1 MDRYRRFRFGMVR
14 RVASAGIAL
23 AAVLA
28 FGGLSAG
35 AQNAALAP
43 VRLGYQTN
51 IWGMPLLVAIQT
63 GAFAKYHVPI
73 KEIQV
78 TSGNKTRDLMVAG
91 QADMGTFAAPAFI
104 IGADKGELQAIG
116 VVAYVPRTI
125 SLVAK
130 PAIASVHDLRG
141 KKIGMQPGAS
151 ISILAVTKILP
162 RFGLAQG
169 DYQAVNVDVSNMVQ
183 ALAQGSIDAFVDV
196 EPYNAIAVAQGIGKR
211 LLDYGK
217 YDLLPVF
224 LNVRP
229 EFARAHPES
238 VTAVMAGMLATR
250 DLFKQAPA
258 KAADIIYRFYANQGL
273 GIDKNVVLDAATRLD
288 VNVDFKAGLRAYL
301 RETAEVQ
308 LKAGQIKAIPDW
320 SKALVPRFLE
330 QAEEI
335 YKR

>member
-1 MDRYRRFRFGMVR
+1 MMRRM
-14 RVASAGIAL
+14 AL
-23 AAVLA
+23 AGMAVA
-28 FGGLSAG
+28 IGLVVGVTVGTAST
-35 AQNAALAP
+35 AALAP

-51 IWGMPLLVAIQT
+51 IWGMPLLVAIQS
-63 GAFAKYHVPI
+63 GAFAKYNVPI
-73 KEIQV
+73 REIQV

-104 IGADKGELQAIG
+104 IGADKGELQAVG

-125 SLVAK
+125 SLMVK
-130 PAIASVHDLRG
+130 PAIARVQDLRG

-151 ISILAVTKILP
+151 ISILAVAKVLP
-162 RFGLAQG
+162 GFGLAEG
-169 DYQAVNVDVSNMVQ
+169 DYQVVNVDVSNMVP
-183 ALAQGSIDAFVDV
+183 ALAQGSIDGFIGV
-196 EPYNAIAVAQGIGKR
+196 EPYNAIAAAQGIGKR

-238 VTAVMAGMLATR
+238 VTAIMEGMLATR
-250 DLFKQAPA
+250 DLFRQDPA
-258 KAADIIYRFYANQGL
+258 KAADLIYNFYTGGGL
-273 GIDKNVVLDAATRLD
+273 RVDRAIVRDAAARLD
-288 VNVDFKAGLRAYL
+288 VNADFKPGLRAYL
-301 RETAEVQ
+301 QETAESQ

-320 SKALVPRFLE
+320 SKALIFTFLE
-330 QAEEI
+330 QAEKR

>member
-1 MDRYRRFRFGMVR
+1 MSTHPQCRLRLMR
-14 RVASAGIAL
+14 RVACGAL
-23 AAVLA
+23 ALVTVLA
-28 FGGLSAG
+28 FASMRGG
-35 AQNAALAP
+35 AQTAMLAP

-51 IWGMPLLVAIQT
+51 IWGMPLLVAIQS
-63 GAFAKYHVPI
+63 GAFAKYNVPI
-73 KEIQV
+73 REIQV

-104 IGADKGELQAIG
+104 IGADKGELQAAG

-125 SLVAK
+125 SLVVK
-130 PAIASVHDLRG
+130 PATARVQDLRG

-162 RFGLAQG
+162 SFGLAEN
-169 DYQAVNVDVSNMVQ
+169 DYRVVNVDVSNMVQ
-183 ALAQGSIDAFVDV
+183 ALAQGSIDGFVGV

-238 VTAVMAGMLATR
+238 VTAVMEGMLATR
-250 DLFKQAPA
+250 DLFRQDPA
-258 KAADIIYRFYANQGL
+258 RAANLIYAFYTNSGL
-273 GIDKNVVLDAATRLD
+273 RIDKNVVLDAAGRLD
-288 VNVDFKAGLRAYL
+288 VNADFKPALRAYL
-301 RETAEVQ
+301 QETAEAQ
-308 LKAGQIKAIPDW
+308 LKAGQIRAIPDW
-320 SKALVPRFLE
+320 NRALVLTFLG
-330 QAEEI
+330 QAEKL
-335 YKR
+335 YRR

>member
-1 MDRYRRFRFGMVR
+1 MVR
-14 RVASAGIAL
+14 RVALVGTAL
-23 AAVLA
+23 AIMLAV
-28 FGGLSAG
+28 GSVWGG
-35 AQNAALAP
+35 AQTATLAP

-51 IWGMPLLVAIQT
+51 IWGMPLLVAIQS
-63 GAFAKYHVPI
+63 GIFAKYHVPI

-104 IGADKGELQAIG
+104 IGADKGELQAVGI
-116 VVAYVPRTI
+116 VAYVPRTI

-130 PAIASVHDLRG
+130 PAIARVQDLRG
-141 KKIGMQPGAS
+141 KKIGLQPGAS

-162 RFGLAQG
+162 SFGLAEG
-169 DYQAVNVDVSNMVQ
+169 DYQVVNVDVSNMVQ
-183 ALAQGSIDAFVDV
+183 ALAQGSIDACVNV

-211 LLDYGK
+211 LFDYGK

-238 VTAVMAGMLATR
+238 VTAVMEGMLATR

-258 KAADIIYRFYANQGL
+258 KAADIIYNFYAKQGL
-273 GIDKNVVLDAATRLD
+273 GIDKTIVLDAAARLD
-288 VNVDFKAGLRAYL
+288 VNVDFKPGLRAYL
-301 RETAEVQ
+301 RETAEAQ

-320 SKALVPRFLE
+320 TKALVPRFLE
-330 QAEEI
+330 QAEKG
-335 YKR
+335 YKQ

>member
-1 MDRYRRFRFGMVR
+1 MGR
-14 RVASAGIAL
+14 RVALAGVAL
-23 AAVLA
+23 ASALA
-28 FGGLSAG
+28 FASVPGG
-35 AQNAALAP
+35 AQTATLAP

-51 IWGMPLLVAIQT
+51 IWGMPLLVAIQS
-63 GAFAKYHVPI
+63 GAFAKYNVPI

-78 TSGNKTRDLMVAG
+78 TSGNKTRDLMVGG

-116 VVAYVPRTI
+116 VVAYVPRTLA
-125 SLVAK
+125 LVAK
-130 PAIASVHDLRG
+130 PTMAKVQDLKG

-151 ISILAVTKILP
+151 SAILAVSKVLP
-162 RFGLAQG
+162 GFGLAEG
-169 DYQAVNVDVSNMVQ
+169 DYQVVNVDVSNMVQ
-183 ALAQGSIDAFVDV
+183 ALAQGSIDGFIGV

-238 VTAVMAGMLATR
+238 VTAIMEGMLATR
-250 DLFKQAPA
+250 DLFRQDPA
-258 KAADIIYRFYANQGL
+258 KATNLIYTFYTSQGL
-273 GIDKNVVLDAATRLD
+273 RIDKDVIQDAVARLD
-288 VNVDFKAGLRAYL
+288 VNVGFKPGLREYL
-301 RETAEVQ
+301 QDTATAQ
-308 LKAGQIKAIPDW
+308 LKAGQIKAIPNWD
-320 SKALVPRFLE
+320 KALVAQFLV
-330 QAEEI
+330 QAEKD

>member
-1 MDRYRRFRFGMVR
+1 MGSYLAFRPNMMR
-14 RVASAGIAL
+14 RVVLAGVAL
-23 AAVLA
+23 AAVLSFA
-28 FGGLSAG
+28 IVRGG
-35 AQNAALAP
+35 AQNAPLAP

-51 IWGMPLLVAIQT
+51 IWGMPLLVAIQS
-63 GAFAKYHVPI
+63 GAFAKYNVPI

-130 PAIASVHDLRG
+130 PAMARVQDLKGR
-141 KKIGMQPGAS
+141 KIGLQPGAS

-162 RFGLAQG
+162 SFGLAEG
-169 DYQAVNVDVSNMVQ
+169 DYQAVNVDVSNMIQ
-183 ALAQGSIDAFVDV
+183 ALAQGSIDGFVGV
-196 EPYNAIAVAQGIGKR
+196 EPYNAIAVAQGIGRR

-238 VTAVMAGMLATR
+238 VTAIMEGMLATR
-250 DLFKQAPA
+250 DLFRRDPTRAT
-258 KAADIIYRFYANQGL
+258 DLISTFYTNQGL
-273 GIDKNVVLDAATRLD
+273 KVDKNVVLDAVTRLD
-288 VNVDFKAGLRAYL
+288 VNVGFKPGLREYL
-301 RETAEVQ
+301 QDTAAVQ
-308 LKAGQIKAIPDW
+308 LKAGQIKAIPNWD
-320 SKALVPRFLE
+320 KAVIAQFLV
-330 QAEEI
+330 QAEKL
-335 YKR
+335 YNR

>member
-1 MDRYRRFRFGMVR
+1 MVR
-14 RVASAGIAL
+14 RVAL
-23 AAVLA
+23 AAMALVTLLV
-28 FGGLSAG
+28 FAG
-35 AQNAALAP
+35 ARGGAQTATLAP

-51 IWGMPLLVAIQT
+51 IWGMPLLVAIQS
-63 GAFAKYHVPI
+63 GAFAKYNVPI

-78 TSGNKTRDLMVAG
+78 TSGNKTRDLMVGG

-116 VVAYVPRTI
+116 VVAYVPRTL
-125 SLVAK
+125 SLMAK
-130 PAIASVHDLRG
+130 PTIARVQDLRG

-151 ISILAVTKILP
+151 SAILAVTKILP
-162 RFGLAQG
+162 SFGLAQG

-183 ALAQGSIDAFVDV
+183 ALAQGSIDGFIGV

-229 EFARAHPES
+229 EFAREHPES
-238 VTAVMAGMLATR
+238 VTAIMQGMLATR
-250 DLFKQAPA
+250 DFFKQDPA
-258 KAADIIYRFYANQGL
+258 KAINLIYGFYTGQGL
-273 GIDKNVVLDAATRLD
+273 RIDKNVVVDAVTRLD
-288 VNVDFKAGLRAYL
+288 VNVGFKPGLREYL
-301 RETAEVQ
+301 QETAEAQ

-320 SKALVPRFLE
+320 NKALVPGFLV
-330 QAEEI
+330 QAEKT

>member
-1 MDRYRRFRFGMVR
+1 MDAHRVDRPSMVR
-14 RVASAGIAL
+14 RVVLGGVALATLFLFASARG
-23 AAVLA
+23 
-28 FGGLSAG
+28 G
-35 AQNAALAP
+35 AQTAPLTP

-51 IWGMPLLVAIQT
+51 IWGMPLLVAIQS
-63 GAFAKYHVPI
+63 GAFAKYNVPI
-73 KEIQV
+73 KEIRV

-116 VVAYVPRTI
+116 VVAYVPRTLA
-125 SLVAK
+125 LVAK
-130 PAIASVHDLRG
+130 PAIARVQDLKG

-151 ISILAVTKILP
+151 SAILAVTKVLP
-162 RFGLAQG
+162 AFGLAEG

-183 ALAQGSIDAFVDV
+183 ALAQGSIDGFIGV
-196 EPYNAIAVAQGIGKR
+196 EPYNAIAVAQGIGRR

-238 VTAVMAGMLATR
+238 VTAVMEGMLATR
-250 DLFKQAPA
+250 DLFRQDPTRATEL
-258 KAADIIYRFYANQGL
+258 ISIFYTHQGL
-273 GIDKNVVLDAATRLD
+273 RVNTGVVQDAVTRLD
-288 VNVDFKAGLRAYL
+288 VNVGFKPGLREYL
-301 RETAEVQ
+301 QDTAAVQ
-308 LKAGQIKAIPDW
+308 LRAGQIKAIPNWD
-320 SKALVPRFLE
+320 KALIAQFLV
-330 QAEEI
+330 QAEQL